1 MGTKKREIRCKP
13 IVINFIPSSFL
24 LGSSVENFILEYE
37 TLHEMITFQG
47 DRLQGSQRSDQLKQ
61 INIFK
66 QSLSI

>member
-1 MGTKKREIRCKP
+1 MYFGDKKREIRCKQ

-37 TLHEMITFQG
+37 ILHEMITFQG

-61 INIFK
+61 INMLNK
-66 QSLSI
+66 L